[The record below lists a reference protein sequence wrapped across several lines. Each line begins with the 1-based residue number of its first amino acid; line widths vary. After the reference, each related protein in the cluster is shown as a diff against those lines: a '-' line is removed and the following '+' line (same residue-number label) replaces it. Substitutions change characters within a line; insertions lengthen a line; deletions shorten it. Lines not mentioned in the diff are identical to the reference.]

1 MMITIN
7 KEQKFPFGRVVATP
21 GALAAL
27 AGAGETPGPYLARH
41 GAGDWGT
48 VCADDAALNDQALI
62 DGDRVL
68 SAYELGDKTRL
79 WIITECDRSATTLLL
94 PEEW

>member
-1 MMITIN
+1 MITIITRFDLG
-7 KEQKFPFGRVVATP
+7 QVVATP
-21 GALAAL
+21 GAQAAL
-27 AGAGETPGPYLARH
+27 EGSKETPELYLARH

-79 WIITECDRSATTLLL
+79 WIITECDRSVTTLLL
-94 PEEW
+94 PEEY